1 MNYIAIYSDFLKQFL
16 NPQKSLK
23 VVFDC
28 SNGTAG
34 IILKELFRKLKVKS
48 KKFKVNVDFINN
60 RPDGNFPA
68 HGPDPTAEGAMRDL
82 QNAVKRRKADLGV
95 IFDAD
100 GDRVFFV
107 DDEAKPVNADAAAI
121 LLGSHFRGP
130 VVLTELSGY
139 LAREI
144 IGAKKKIFYSRVGH
158 YFIKKLMRR
167 RKADFGAE
175 ASGHYY
181 FAFDAKSLSNSK
193 RGRGK
198 IYFDSGIIAAL
209 RMINAVSEIHPVR
222 SKMPKASAVPLIA
235 ERTSNGMN
243 GGLADKYFRSREI
256 NFSTA
261 ENIAELL
268 KRMEKIYQKSAAK
281 VSRLD
286 GLKMEFNSSSKSAA
300 WWFNLRPSGTERLA
314 RLNLEAKNLNTLEAK
329 IRELTEII
337 KSS

>member
-16 NPQKSLK
+16 NPQKSLR

-28 SNGTAG
+28 SNGTTGAV
-34 IILKELFRKLKVKS
+34 LKKLLKTKNLKLKTIL
-48 KKFKVNVDFINN
+48 INDQPSG
-60 RPDGNFPA
+60 RFPA

-107 DDEAKPVNADAAAI
+107 DNRSRPVNADAAAI
-121 LLGSHFRGP
+121 LIGSHFNGSTGLTTSRP

-167 RKADFGAE
+167 RDADFGAE

-181 FAFDAKSLSNSK
+181 FAFDEKSLGNSK
-193 RGRGK
+193 QGSGK
-198 IYFDSGIIAAL
+198 IYFDSGIVAAL
-209 RMINAVSEIHPVR
+209 RMINAVSA
-222 SKMPKASAVPLIA
+222 MD
-235 ERTSNGMN
+235 
-243 GGLADKYFRSREI
+243 GGLAKWIDGLPKYFRSREI

-261 ENIAELL
+261 ENIAGLL
-268 KRMEKIYQKSAAK
+268 KRVEKIYQKSAAK
-281 VSRLD
+281 MSRLD
-286 GLKMEFNSSSKSAA
+286 GLKMEFNPSSKDAA
-300 WWFNLRPSGTERLA
+300 WWFNLRPSGTEQLV
-314 RLNLEAKNLNTLEAK
+314 RLNLEAKDRDTLSAK
-329 IRELTEII
+329 TRELTATII
-337 KSS
+337 SKRKARNPK